1 MMNFLK
7 IISLCILIF
16 SCSSDSTDTPKAV
29 KNKIQTDTMLSWSDE
44 NRNNAKM
51 NCINSGNEDLFCE
64 CSVEILVSLF
74 SFDEFQEFDRMIRSG
89 TQPHEHIKPRLME
102 MSKRALEECKI
113 PKSTE

>member
-7 IISLCILIF
+7 IISFCILIF
-16 SCSSDSTDTPKAV
+16 SCSSDSNDTPKV
-29 KNKIQTDTMLSWSDE
+29 VENKIQPDTILSWSDE

-74 SFDEFQEFDRMIRSG
+74 SYNEFQEFDRMIRSG
-89 TQPHEHIKPRLME
+89 AQPHEHIKPRLME

-113 PKSTE
+113 SKSTE

>member
-1 MMNFLK
+1 MINFLK
-7 IISLCILIF
+7 IISICILIF
-16 SCSSDSTDTPKAV
+16 NCSSDSKNSPKSIENQKKPNPA
-29 KNKIQTDTMLSWSDE
+29 LSWSDK
-44 NRNNAKM
+44 NRDNAKM

-74 SFDEFQEFDRMIRSG
+74 SYNEFQEFDKMIRSG
-89 TQPHEHIKPRLME
+89 VQPHEHIKPRLME